1 MTWTFDREFIGKQ
14 LGRVADSKRFCA
26 AIARIDQLNDE
37 DPNRASLD
45 GREVGYELLFSVQL
59 FARVLDLAPDASEGL
74 MLAARSQHIC
84 RWMSPRG
91 DYPEGRTGYLKWRA
105 DLKAFHASK
114 AAEMLLESG
123 YGVATIDQVRNL
135 NLKKGLRSDPECQAL
150 EDALCIVFLEKQFA
164 WFSEKTDEEKMVSI
178 LRKTWA
184 KMSDA
189 GRALALTLPLGA
201 AQRRLVEKA
210 LARA

>member
-1 MTWTFDREFIGKQ
+1 MTWTFDRELIGKQ
-14 LGRVADSKRFCA
+14 SGRVVDSKRFCA

-37 DPNRASLD
+37 DPNRAALN

-59 FARVLDLAPDASEGL
+59 FARVLDLAPNASEGL

-84 RWMSPRG
+84 RWTSPRG
-91 DYPEGRTGYLKWRA
+91 DYPEGRTGYLKWRTN
-105 DLKAFHASK
+105 LKAFHANK
-114 AAEMLLESG
+114 AAETLLENG
-123 YGVATIDQVRNL
+123 YDAATIDRVRNL
-135 NLKKGLRSDPECQAL
+135 NLKQDLHLNPECQAL

-164 WFSEKTDEEKMVSI
+164 RFSEKTDEEKMVSI

-189 GRALALTLPLGA
+189 GRDLALTLPLEA
-201 AQRRLVEKA
+201 PQKRLVEKA